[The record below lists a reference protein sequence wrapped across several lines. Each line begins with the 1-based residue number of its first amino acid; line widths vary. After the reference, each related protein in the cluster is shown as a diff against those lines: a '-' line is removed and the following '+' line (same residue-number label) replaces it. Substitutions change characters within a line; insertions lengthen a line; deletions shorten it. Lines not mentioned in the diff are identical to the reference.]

1 MPRDDATVSD
11 AITIHEL
18 LEGAQIYQ
26 MPLFQREYEWTST
39 ELDRFWNDL
48 TRVVEGESDTTFLG
62 ALVLQMQS
70 RGGSARSTKYVVI
83 DGQQRLTT
91 FYLTICAMAEHAQ
104 LRGWPTVA
112 ADLETQYLVS
122 RLTSEENSAKLIPT
136 PRDNTQFNSIIRTLK
151 NPSPKLLPS
160 LGTETGRM
168 VDAFEHT
175 KKRLKGL
182 LSLLG
187 DLDDQ
192 EIFSRLKEDFFDK
205 LEVVQIVLT
214 KSHDA
219 NEVFDRLNTAG
230 RPLRIIDLV
239 RNEVFQGVANLEDA
253 LHLYDY
259 KWEPFEKA
267 LIGSTSGKE
276 VSDRQRQEDNFFFPY
291 CLVHDQNAAKNRLF
305 VHLREYWDGLAANED
320 GLNKAELIVED
331 LHLYID
337 PYLALHAGDK
347 PADTGD
353 NFWTW
358 LLKLKSIPLPAV
370 TYPFFM
376 QLIRKHM
383 DGHICE
389 NAAVL
394 ACRIVESFLV
404 RRAFAGF
411 EPTGLHSV
419 FKQLWARSEGK
430 IENVYEHLQTAT
442 IRFPDD
448 EDTEQNILRNDLYSR
463 RICKYILAEYEWSL
477 QNQSNEPAVSLPEI
491 TVDHVM
497 PQSRAN
503 DWRQV
508 VSVEEHEKLVHVWGN
523 LVPLSMPLNNLKG
536 SKNFSEA
543 AEILVGETQFRSV
556 EEIHTRFN
564 KWDAETIR
572 QRTQEL
578 ATWALQRW
586 PTF

>member
-70 RGGSARSTKYVVI
+70 RGGSARSSKYVVI

-104 LRGWPTVA
+104 TSGWPAVA

-122 RLTSEENSAKLIPT
+122 RLTNEENSPKLIPT
-136 PRDNTQFNSIIRTLK
+136 PRDNSQFNGIIRALK
-151 NPSPKLLPS
+151 HPSPKLLPS
-160 LGTETGRM
+160 LGNETGRM
-168 VDAFEHT
+168 ANAFEHT
-175 KKRLKGL
+175 KKRLNGL

-187 DLDDQ
+187 DTQDQ

-239 RNEVFQGVANLEDA
+239 RNEVFQGVENLENA

-267 LIGSTSGKE
+267 LIGPTSGKDAM
-276 VSDRQRQEDNFFFPY
+276 DRQRQVDNFFFPY

-305 VHLREYWDGLAANED
+305 VHLRKYWDELAANED
-320 GLNKAELIVED
+320 GLSKAELIVED

-347 PADTGD
+347 PANTDD

-358 LLKLKSIPLPAV
+358 LLKLKSIPLPTV

-389 NAAVL
+389 DEAVL
-394 ACRIVESFLV
+394 ACRVVESFLV

-419 FKQLWARSEGK
+419 FKQLWSRSEGK
-430 IENVYEHLQTAT
+430 TDNMHEHLQTTT
-442 IRFPDD
+442 IRFSGD
-448 EDTEQNILRNDLYSR
+448 EDTRSCTHKVFRDFR
-463 RICKYILAEYEWSL
+463 RCDSSS
-477 QNQSNEPAVSLPEI
+477 Q
-491 TVDHVM
+491 
-497 PQSRAN
+497 PQGA
-503 DWRQV
+503 WR
-508 VSVEEHEKLVHVWGN
+508 W
-523 LVPLSMPLNNLKG
+523 
-536 SKNFSEA
+536 A
-543 AEILVGETQFRSV
+543 A
-556 EEIHTRFN
+556 
-564 KWDAETIR
+564 TI
-572 QRTQEL
+572 
-578 ATWALQRW
+578 
-586 PTF
+586 